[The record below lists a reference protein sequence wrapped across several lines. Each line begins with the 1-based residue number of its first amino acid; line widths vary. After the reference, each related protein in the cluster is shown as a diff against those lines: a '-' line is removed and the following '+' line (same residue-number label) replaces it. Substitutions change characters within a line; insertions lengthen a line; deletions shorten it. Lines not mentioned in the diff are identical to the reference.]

1 MLLYVINLADLAST
15 LIGLSCGLAEINPII
30 NVLLSIHP
38 ALFVL
43 VKVVAAYPLCV
54 WLERKAKTYRLAR
67 YGYKIAVWYYAAVVA
82 WNIVNIG
89 LAVIYPLYH

>member
-1 MLLYVINLADLAST
+1 MTLYLLNLSDLVTT
-15 LIGLSCGLAEINPII
+15 LVGLACGMVEMNPLVRVILG
-30 NVLLSIHP
+30 VHP
-38 ALFVL
+38 ALFPL
-43 VKVVAAYPLCV
+43 VKIAVFPLCF

-82 WNIVNIG
+82 WNMVNIG